1 MKIQTSADI
10 IGKYRHY
17 KGNEYEVL
25 GTGIHTESEER
36 MVIYKAL
43 YEPYETWLR
52 PYEMFFETV
61 EVNGEQVPRF
71 AKIED

>member
-1 MKIQTSADI
+1 MNIQPSDDI

-52 PYEMFFETV
+52 PYEMFFEAV